1 MTKQEKY
8 IKEQKKFGKFLAK
21 EKYAGKVL
29 KQHGY
34 EIFDIHQANED
45 FRKVM
50 KLDEI
55 TEIAGVYVTKE
66 KQKNGRNKTIEHI
79 EPITKAN
86 FWNAFYLP
94 IWKNLQDNEKIK
106 SLEWFFETE
115 NEKRNLGIKE
125 IGYFPAQNG
134 FENCAGYYDYDK
146 KYLYLDLC
154 LLDPEFPNIF
164 GCWKDGANFALMHF
178 LAHELMHARQ
188 GKYVKNFK
196 PLEMP
201 TDLYTLSQSHEL
213 LNGYTRAY
221 DFNSSV
227 EHAILRASLPE
238 KAAEL
243 QGLKLCKKFLELNEK
258 KFGVDQNGRKI
269 FEKYKRGLLFTKLV
283 YNKKK
288 KQYNPAYGV
297 FKRSKR

>member
-115 NEKRNLGIKE
+115 NEKRNLGI
-125 IGYFPAQNG
+125 
-134 FENCAGYYDYDK
+134 
-146 KYLYLDLC
+146 
-154 LLDPEFPNIF
+154 
-164 GCWKDGANFALMHF
+164 
-178 LAHELMHARQ
+178 
-188 GKYVKNFK
+188 
-196 PLEMP
+196 
-201 TDLYTLSQSHEL
+201 
-213 LNGYTRAY
+213 
-221 DFNSSV
+221 
-227 EHAILRASLPE
+227 
-238 KAAEL
+238 
-243 QGLKLCKKFLELNEK
+243 
-258 KFGVDQNGRKI
+258 
-269 FEKYKRGLLFTKLV
+269 
-283 YNKKK
+283 
-288 KQYNPAYGV
+288 
-297 FKRSKR
+297 